1 MSAQITQVDGHRW
14 NLLQLRA
21 QEERIVS
28 VFRKFKSHGIEPIL
42 FKGWAAARYYPEMT
56 QRRLGDV
63 DIAISEDAYQEAK
76 QLAQSSQLS
85 SILIDVHS
93 EFRQLDTVSWSDI
106 LENSEVVELGGIS
119 VRVPSREDHL
129 RILATHWLTDGGRF
143 KEKLWDIHYAVEGRP
158 STFDWRQCLE
168 IVEPNR
174 RAWVVCAISI
184 AHRYLGTKVDDLPFA
199 SEVDDLPSW
208 VARCVEREWKR
219 PDPLEPL
226 LTSLHDKRLML
237 RQVARR
243 LPPNPIRATIEADG
257 DIYGSRRW
265 LYQAAVLGRRARP
278 FFRDSI
284 SVLRRKL
291 TNRPGKQ
298 RE

>member
-1 MSAQITQVDGHRW
+1 MSAQTIQVDDHRW
-14 NLLQLRA
+14 SLLQLRA

-28 VFRKFKSHGIEPIL
+28 VFREFKSHGIEPIL

-93 EFRQLDTVSWSDI
+93 EFRQLDTVSWFDI
-106 LENSEVVELGGIS
+106 LKNSEVVELGGIS

-168 IVEPNR
+168 IVEANR
-174 RAWVVCAISI
+174 RAWVVCAIAV

-208 VARCVEREWKR
+208 VARCVEREWRR
-219 PDPLEPL
+219 PDRLEPL
-226 LTSLHDKRLML
+226 LTSLHDKRLVL
-237 RQVARR
+237 RQITRR
-243 LPPNPIRATIEADG
+243 LPPNPIRATIEANG
-257 DIYGSRRW
+257 DLYGSRRW

-278 FFRDSI
+278 FLRDSI
-284 SVLRRKL
+284 SVLRRNL
-291 TNRPGKQ
+291 TNRPG
-298 RE
+298 

>member
-1 MSAQITQVDGHRW
+1 MSAQTTQVDDQRW

-21 QEERIVS
+21 QEERIVT
-28 VFRKFKSHGIEPIL
+28 VFKEFRTEGIEPIL
-42 FKGWAAARYYPEMT
+42 FKGWAVARYYPESF
-56 QRRLGDV
+56 RRNLGDV
-63 DIAISEDAYQEAK
+63 DVAVSRDAYQAAK
-76 QLAQSSQLS
+76 QLAHSSPLN

-93 EFRQLDTVSWSDI
+93 EFRQLDTTSWSD
-106 LENSEVVELGGIS
+106 LFANSELVALGEIT

-143 KEKLWDIHYAVEGRP
+143 KDKLWDIHYAVESRP
-158 STFDWRQCLE
+158 SNFDWRRCLE